1 MLRWLKWATTL
12 VVGAP
17 ILGVAVW
24 YSVSF
29 LPYLG
34 ELKEISSRGSASING
49 VETVLYPLAV
59 ASESKVGLRSYAA
72 RQAYYSLVY
81 EKKPGRML
89 AWHANNLLWYS
100 ASFIHFNDQEAFG
113 IWAQC
118 ALSGCGHGLNEI
130 AQKYFGKELVSFSE
144 RELAGLVAVVRSP
157 TRFAP
162 GTEAGEKR
170 TNEILEKA
178 KTHNTAINSDS
189 EKRRAFVAPLFT
201 AGYGER

>member
-1 MLRWLKWATTL
+1 MPRWLKRATIL
-12 VVGAP
+12 VIGAP

-34 ELKEISSRGSASING
+34 ELKEISSRGRASVKD
-49 VETVLYPLAV
+49 VESVLYPLAV
-59 ASESKVGLRSYAA
+59 ASESKEGLRSYAA

-81 EKKPGRML
+81 EKNPVRMF

-100 ASFIHFNDQEAFG
+100 ATFFHFNDQETFG

-118 ALSGCGHGLNEI
+118 ALSGCGQGLNEI
-130 AQKYFGKELVSFSE
+130 AQRYFGKELVSFSE

-170 TNEILEKA
+170 TNEILERA
-178 KTHNTAINSDS
+178 KTHNTAINADS
-189 EKRRAFVAPLFT
+189 ERW
-201 AGYGER
+201 GSHGS